1 MTNIFEDK
9 TPMPPAKEVV
19 SVAMIRE
26 ETPSFTPRLSGERK
40 WPDRGVESVER
51 PRRGHGY

>member
-1 MTNIFEDK
+1 MDIHKDK

-19 SVAMIRE
+19 SVAMDRS
-26 ETPSFTPRLSGERK
+26 ETQPGVPILSGERH
-40 WPDRGVESVER
+40 WPDRNVENLTR

>member
-1 MTNIFEDK
+1 MSIFQDK

-19 SVAMIRE
+19 STAMVRE
-26 ETPSFTPRLSGERK
+26 EDPQAPRMSGERN
-40 WPDRGVESVER
+40 WPDLAVRSVER